1 MLLVERKSVAECLIV
16 HHLKS
21 AAGKAEYAQLC
32 KGVKKLVEKY
42 KKNQDFRKQQW
53 NQHQV
58 KDWRAIELVQTVV
71 FSHLIKCSWVLDA
84 ESSKHMK
91 TWHTGQNGSES
102 ILERQTR

>member
-42 KKNQDFRKQQW
+42 KKNQDFRKQQ
-53 NQHQV
+53 
-58 KDWRAIELVQTVV
+58 
-71 FSHLIKCSWVLDA
+71 
-84 ESSKHMK
+84 
-91 TWHTGQNGSES
+91 
-102 ILERQTR
+102 

>member
-42 KKNQDFRKQQW
+42 KKKTKTLGSSSEISTKSKTD
-53 NQHQV
+53 
-58 KDWRAIELVQTVV
+58 VQ
-71 FSHLIKCSWVLDA
+71 L
-84 ESSKHMK
+84 
-91 TWHTGQNGSES
+91 N
-102 ILERQTR
+102 